1 MLFICHFSAADLSSS
16 GLPWSGKNKNF
27 QGQGKVREF
36 FKNAGKI
43 FDIGKVSEK
52 SGNSIFRFIA
62 YKFSAQFFNTFSSER
77 D

>member
-1 MLFICHFSAADLSSS
+1 MPQSFLLHGCH
-16 GLPWSGKNKNF
+16 GQGKIKIF

-52 SGNSIFRFIA
+52 SGISIFWFIA
-62 YKFSAQFFNTFSSER
+62 NKFSAQFFNTFSSER